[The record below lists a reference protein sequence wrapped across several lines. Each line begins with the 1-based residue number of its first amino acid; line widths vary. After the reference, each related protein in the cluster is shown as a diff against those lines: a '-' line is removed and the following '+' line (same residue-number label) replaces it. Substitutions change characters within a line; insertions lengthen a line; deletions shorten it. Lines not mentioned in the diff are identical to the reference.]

1 MIHCHIDVEGS
12 DVVDTDQQRKGFL
25 SPYKFEAAGMCRMW
39 RRSSSSSD
47 IARNAVHP
55 LRGQSRPLL
64 LLHLFAFSAVL
75 VMPSIRFIA
84 AFTQPSTPQPFL
96 PGLAVGKAPSQAIT
110 RQQPPEGCATRPS
123 FTFHSGRKRGD
134 RPCLDAA
141 LSTRKQ
147 ASQDVGGASKII
159 GPATRASFLSLSLA
173 TVGWTFSVAAPA
185 FAASEDLKKKG
196 TKQDPAFEACI
207 SQCMYECTKP
217 KGIEQ
222 KSRAECLPECKQQ
235 CATTK
240 QQLMKG
246 VPLTTE

>member
-1 MIHCHIDVEGS
+1 
-12 DVVDTDQQRKGFL
+12 
-25 SPYKFEAAGMCRMW
+25 MCRMW

-47 IARNAVHP
+47 IARNAVHL

-84 AFTQPSTPQPFL
+84 ALTQPSKPQSVL
-96 PGLAVGKAPSQAIT
+96 PSFVVGNARSQAVT
-110 RQQPPEGCATRPS
+110 WQQSQQRGCASQPS
-123 FTFHSGRKRGD
+123 FTFQSGRKWDHHGGV
-134 RPCLDAA
+134 PCFGAA
-141 LSTRKQ
+141 LAAGKQ
-147 ASQDVGGASKII
+147 TSQDFSGASNTI
-159 GPATRASFLSLSLA
+159 GAATRASFLSLSLA
-173 TVGWTFSVAAPA
+173 TVGLTFSVSAPA

-207 SQCMYECTKP
+207 SQCLYECTKP